1 MKILPPTLREKKR
14 YIVFELISENSINRK
29 DLIYEIFSCAS
40 SLIGD
45 VGASECSIRLLV
57 YEKYSNQIVKD
68 TFNSCSQSE
77 SSKGII
83 RCAPN
88 KIDETR
94 SILATIAFIN
104 GKRCLIHII
113 GISGTLLGAKNK
125 HLYKFSK
132 FNRKN
137 K

>member
-45 VGASECSIRLLV
+45 VSASECSIRLLV
-57 YEKYSNQIVKD
+57 FKNSLNQKSKIFSNSHSGFK
-68 TFNSCSQSE
+68 

-83 RCAPN
+83 RCAHD

-104 GKRCLIHII
+104 GKKCLIHVI
-113 GISGTLLGAKNK
+113 GVSGTVLGAKNK
-125 HLYKFSK
+125 HLYKLNK
-132 FNRKN
+132 FTRN
-137 K
+137 